1 MRLLETVDEE
11 GNSRFGDFFDGQIS
25 IKCKFKDNNMYLLS
39 PFSYLQ
45 KDNLWQKCDNIRFDS
60 QINSYKQLIDKNPY
74 VFEMANLDLI
84 YMLEAYDKLSDS
96 DSLRKEELIVNSE
109 KLSCWLMDKNNSEQL
124 DDMYFLNYC
133 QVLKREDK
141 LFEEHYVRLRQI
153 LLNES
158 SNSSIKV
165 GASLLLGDKKEFET
179 CFSKCSKEEVT
190 NLKRFPI
197 WHFHKDLE

>member
-1 MRLLETVDEE
+1 MDEE
-11 GNSRFGDFFDGQIS
+11 GNSRLGDFFDGQIS

-60 QINSYKQLIDKNPY
+60 QINSYEQLLDKNPY
-74 VFEMANLDLI
+74 VFEMANMDLI
-84 YMLEAYDKLSDS
+84 YMLVAYDKLSDS

-165 GASLLLGDKKEFET
+165 GASLLIGDKKEFET
-179 CFSKCSKEEVT
+179 CFSKCSKEEVA

-197 WHFHKDLE
+197 WHFYNDLE